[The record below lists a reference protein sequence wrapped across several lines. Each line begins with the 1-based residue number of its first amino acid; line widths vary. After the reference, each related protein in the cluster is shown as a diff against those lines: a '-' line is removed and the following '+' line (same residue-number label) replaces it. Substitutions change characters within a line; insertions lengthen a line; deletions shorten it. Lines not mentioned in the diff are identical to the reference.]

1 MDRKFQRYIDDLYRL
16 GFSHREIGL
25 YLGLAEKTV
34 RKYVSVPKGER
45 IEEEVDR
52 YFEKHMPEVQKFSE
66 AKRAKTE
73 KKTSARVF
81 LNEKAPTM
89 LKTDAIK
96 ELYKYQVTN
105 PEKYYRDWRNEYVSG

>member
-1 MDRKFQRYIDDLYRL
+1 MDRKYQRYIDDLYRL

-52 YFEKHMPEVQKFSE
+52 YFAKHMPEVQKFSE
-66 AKRAKTE
+66 AKRE
-73 KKTSARVF
+73 KKVSSPRLF
-81 LNEKAPTM
+81 LMEKGPTM

>member
-1 MDRKFQRYIDDLYRL
+1 MADPMDRKYQRYIDDLYRL

-52 YFEKHMPEVQKFSE
+52 
-66 AKRAKTE
+66 
-73 KKTSARVF
+73 
-81 LNEKAPTM
+81 
-89 LKTDAIK
+89 
-96 ELYKYQVTN
+96 
-105 PEKYYRDWRNEYVSG
+105 